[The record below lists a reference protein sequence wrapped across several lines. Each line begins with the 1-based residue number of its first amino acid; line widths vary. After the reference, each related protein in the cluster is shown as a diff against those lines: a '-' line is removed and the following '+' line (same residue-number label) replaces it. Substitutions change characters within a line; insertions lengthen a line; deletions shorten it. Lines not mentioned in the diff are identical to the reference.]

1 MSVMSIRIDDQKRKA
16 LKVITSLEGKTIS
29 SVIEELIDG
38 YIQKKRGNLV
48 KWLEDEQIMGIM
60 GLSEDSFSEWDNEE
74 DAVYDSL

>member
-29 SVIEELIDG
+29 SVVEELIDG

-48 KWLEDEQIMGIM
+48 KWLEDEQLMGIM

-74 DAVYDSL
+74 DAVYDGL

>member
-74 DAVYDSL
+74 DAVYDGL

>member
-29 SVIEELIDG
+29 SVVEELIDG
-38 YIQKKRGNLV
+38 YIQKKRGNLA
-48 KWLEDEQIMGIM
+48 KLLEEEQLMGIM

-74 DAVYDSL
+74 DAVYDGL

>member
-1 MSVMSIRIDDQKRKA
+1 MSIRIDDQKRKA